1 MNIARFS
8 KPLAAAGLLV
18 IAAAALIVAFNG
30 LNLGI
35 DFRGGTLLERGLPGV
50 VTADEVREA
59 LADPSL
65 AELDLGRSVIQP
77 LEESGARETVM
88 LIRTP
93 ALEGT
98 EGVEAIDAVLE
109 ARFGGVSVRRTEMVG
124 PVIGRELVGRALL
137 ALALAAVGM
146 LVYVSLRFEYRFA
159 LAAVVALVHDVFL
172 VLAVVSLAGIEVT
185 SAFVAAML
193 TLVGY
198 SINATIIVFDRV
210 RENLSLRKG
219 SLDEIVNLSVRQ
231 SLARCINTSLTTLF
245 VVGSLYFFGGSTIKD
260 LTLTLLVGIVAGTYS
275 SIFFASSMWLVL
287 RRMTGAAKAAVAS

>member
-198 SINATIIVFDRV
+198 SINATIVVFDRV

>member
-198 SINATIIVFDRV
+198 SINATIVVFDRV

-275 SIFFASSMWLVL
+275 SIFFSSSVWLVL

>member
-1 MNIARFS
+1 VNIARFS

-198 SINATIIVFDRV
+198 SINATIVVFDRV